1 MKEECDHKVWV
12 DPERIVEIDSWTGE
26 QEYVWS
32 EGYWESAEEDI
43 DTHRFKCTL
52 CGEIGYYSGAAKD
65 HFEGRN
71 VQSWIDKTNKKR

>member
-1 MKEECDHKVWV
+1 MKCEHRQWVSGWYSEE
-12 DPERIVEIDSWTGE
+12 ENFWTGE
-26 QEYVWS
+26 MEDIWN
-32 EGYWESAEEDI
+32 EGYWESLQEDI
-43 DTHRFKCTL
+43 DTHRFKCSL